1 MLEVQVLTA
10 RAEEVAMA
18 GEQAGVG
25 RDGMQAQAPA
35 ASATRSAMLLLWGI
49 QAAQQRKK

>member
-10 RAEEVAMA
+10 LAEEAAVA

-25 RDGMQAQAPA
+25 RDGKQAQAPA
-35 ASATRSAMLLLWGI
+35 VSATRSAMLLLWET
-49 QAAQQRKK
+49 QVAQQWRK